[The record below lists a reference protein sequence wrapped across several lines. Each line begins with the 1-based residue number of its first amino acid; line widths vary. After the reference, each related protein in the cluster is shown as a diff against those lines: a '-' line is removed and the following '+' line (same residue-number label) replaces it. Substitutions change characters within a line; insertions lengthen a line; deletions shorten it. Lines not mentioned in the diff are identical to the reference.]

1 MSKWCWGGVDVGGT
15 ICVFPR
21 QKAFTTTFNTTKTR
35 QQEDI
40 LSHFEITLGV
50 FSSRV

>member
-1 MSKWCWGGVDVGGT
+1 MSKWCWGVDVGGI
-15 ICVFPR
+15 ICGFPPE
-21 QKAFTTTFNTTKTR
+21 KAFTTTFNTTIAR